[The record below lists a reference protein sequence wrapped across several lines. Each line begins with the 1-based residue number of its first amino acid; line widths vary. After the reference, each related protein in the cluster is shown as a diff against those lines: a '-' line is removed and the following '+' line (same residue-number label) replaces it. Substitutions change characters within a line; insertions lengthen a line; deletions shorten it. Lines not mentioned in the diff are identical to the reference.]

1 MAEFS
6 LDVAGIKEEVE
17 TTFKQEE
24 EKLQNSELKTQADAN
39 AIVDS
44 SDSGKQAEMRQFLH
58 SLLTSS
64 GFVVMRNS
72 SMSFIMVQRYH
83 NGSLL

>member
-39 AIVDS
+39 AIAIFE
-44 SDSGKQAEMRQFLH
+44 SDLNNPNEREKS
-58 SLLTSS
+58 
-64 GFVVMRNS
+64 
-72 SMSFIMVQRYH
+72 
-83 NGSLL
+83 